1 MKPMVFPTFFSWPGF
16 SGFNFPL
23 NQSIDTSVFLPQV
36 NPLPRPGTS
45 RKAGV
50 SVSWTC
56 ENTAPR
62 LNKRRHGTAQEL
74 GWTCWFN
81 QHGESMFFLKGHVE
95 NLMDWDLMR
104 TSGFGWEFF
113 TNRIR
118 SWEYLASE
126 APENSGVP
134 VFFQPTGGPT
144 LCWLIIV
151 INIPFMGLS
160 SRSCR
165 CRWTYS
171 QEKNMKVFTNSEVV
185 SWTKTHDIPMV

>member
-1 MKPMVFPTFFSWPGF
+1 
-16 SGFNFPL
+16 
-23 NQSIDTSVFLPQV
+23 
-36 NPLPRPGTS
+36 
-45 RKAGV
+45 
-50 SVSWTC
+50 
-56 ENTAPR
+56 
-62 LNKRRHGTAQEL
+62 
-74 GWTCWFN
+74 
-81 QHGESMFFLKGHVE
+81 
-95 NLMDWDLMR
+95 MDWDLMR
-104 TSGFGWEFF
+104 TSEFRWEFF

-185 SWTKTHDIPMV
+185 SWTKTHDIPMVSGVKPPINFIYVDVHQGLCAIAESWLLFPPKKQQLWSLQRQAGSGMAKSWFLVGWR